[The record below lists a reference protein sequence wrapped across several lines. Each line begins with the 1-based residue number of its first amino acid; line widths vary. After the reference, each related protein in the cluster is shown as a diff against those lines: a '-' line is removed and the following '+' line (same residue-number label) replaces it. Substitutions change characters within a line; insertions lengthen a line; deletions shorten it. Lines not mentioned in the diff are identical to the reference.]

1 MRSIVEW
8 LIALVTV
15 LTMIAG
21 IGMIVGVFAGSVAG
35 VAMFVF
41 EALR

>member
-1 MRSIVEW
+1 MRSVFEW
-8 LIALVTV
+8 VFAILSLLAAIA
-15 LTMIAG
+15 A

-35 VAMFVF
+35 VALFVF